1 MSVISSEESAE
12 KELAELQEQLK
23 QLHKTLSA
31 ERQRAQWSARITAF
45 VGTVCLLAITCYFAY
60 GYHRFRQ
67 VTEPENIVDVAQT
80 LVDDNLPKARA
91 ALEKEVIKSAPEWAE
106 GLSRKAQD
114 SMPEARKKVQQY
126 FVEETERTLDEVA
139 VLSEKQFREFLR
151 KNKPTL
157 EKKYKELA
165 ESPELAEKSLQELE
179 LPLDEAFQTEMRTLA
194 ARASRDLTSANQNL
208 IRLKERKNL
217 TQEQEI
223 ERQVWMIVRRLQL
236 EYVDDTPRAGLASK
250 PPLHKAKVPDKAG
263 KDKAKQKPAK
273 TAEKP
278 ARTTKED

>member
-1 MSVISSEESAE
+1 
-12 KELAELQEQLK
+12 
-23 QLHKTLSA
+23 
-31 ERQRAQWSARITAF
+31 
-45 VGTVCLLAITCYFAY
+45 
-60 GYHRFRQ
+60 
-67 VTEPENIVDVAQT
+67 
-80 LVDDNLPKARA
+80 VDDNLPKVRA
-91 ALEKEVIKSAPEWAE
+91 SLEKEVIKSAPEWAE

-151 KNKPTL
+151 KNKPAL

-165 ESPELAEKSLQELE
+165 DSPELAEKSLQELE

-194 ARASRDLTSANQNL
+194 ARVSRDLNSANQNL

-217 TQEQEI
+217 TEEQEI

-250 PPLHKAKVPDKAG
+250 SPLHKPKAPEKAG
-263 KDKAKQKPAK
+263 KEKAKQKPARA
-273 TAEKP
+273 AEKP
-278 ARTTKED
+278 AKNTKED